1 MSQSQYLKESAVD
14 LFITYKFVR
23 LLTTQWKDT
32 EAFEEGV
39 IDDKGKLLVKSK
51 DQTPDQKKAYTVF
64 HKLVFNIKRILEKV
78 PFGKSKIA
86 SYAAALYLL
95 KEETG
100 MAEEDI
106 LKVLEDLGH
115 NTALDLNEEY
125 KDLTTGLH
133 MLNHTLLESNKGSIV
148 NLESI
153 DPVGYFAGV
162 PIYKTQENIF
172 ISINN
177 IL

>member
-1 MSQSQYLKESAVD
+1 MSQYLKESAVD

-23 LLTTQWKDT
+23 LLTTQWNKT
-32 EAFEEGV
+32 EAFDAGV
-39 IDDKGKLLVKSK
+39 IDDKGKLLVKTSA
-51 DQTPDQKKAYTVF
+51 QSSAQKKTYTVF

-78 PFGKSKIA
+78 PCGKSRIA

-100 MAEEDI
+100 MEEADI

-115 NTALDLNEEY
+115 NTSIDLNEEFKELQEGQY
-125 KDLTTGLH
+125 I
-133 MLNHTLLESNKGSIV
+133 LNHEGYKGTIV
-148 NLESI
+148 NLNSI
-153 DPVGYFAGV
+153 VPAGNFAGV

-172 ISINN
+172 ISVNN